1 MPLERLAFN
10 EWDTLK
16 SVIVGDATGA
26 RIPQLDKSLR
36 TVNYADVRYQ
46 TEISTGAYPK
56 EVIDQANEDLEVFSD
71 FLKSEEIQVL
81 RPTENAEPDYY
92 NYCPRDGV
100 LVYDDVIVSTPQPL
114 RARRGEER
122 FIEQHFE
129 NLPARYIKTNPDL
142 IDELYNV
149 NCIGDPDTLAL
160 TEIEPCFDAANVLR
174 SNDDLFYLVSNSGNK
189 SGAEYLQEIVGPKKK
204 VWTIEGVYS
213 YMHLDSTI
221 ALLREGLM
229 LLNPDRIKSKNQLPK
244 PLQSWDAIWCP
255 EPVDIGHYP
264 GYNNASKWVSMNLFS
279 LSPDHVVLEERQ
291 HSLRKELENH
301 KIECTM
307 LPMRH
312 ARTLG
317 GCFHCVTLD
326 LTRETK

>member
-1 MPLERLAFN
+1 VNVSKN
-10 EWDTLK
+10 EWDPLK
-16 SVIVGDATGA
+16 SVIVGDATCA
-26 RIPQLDKSLR
+26 QIPQLDKSLR
-36 TVNYADVRYQ
+36 TVNYADVQDQ
-46 TEISTGAYPK
+46 TEITTGLYPN
-56 EVIDQANEDLEVFSD
+56 EVIDQANEDLEIFSD
-71 FLKSEEIQVL
+71 FLKGESVEVL
-81 RPTENAEPDYY
+81 RPTENAKPEYY

-100 LVYDDVIVSTPQPL
+100 LVYDDVVVSAPQPL
-114 RARRGEER
+114 RARRDEEE
-122 FIEQHFE
+122 FIEHHFE
-129 NLPARYIKTNPDL
+129 NLSARYIKTDPTL
-142 IDELYNV
+142 SDELYNED
-149 NCIGDPDTLAL
+149 CIGDPDTLAL

-189 SGAEYLQEIVGPKKK
+189 AGADYLQDIVGPEKK

-221 ALLREGLM
+221 ALLREGLI
-229 LLNPDRIKSKNQLPK
+229 LLNPDRIKSKDQLPK

-279 LSPDHVVLEERQ
+279 LSPHHAVVEERQ
-291 HSLRKELENH
+291 HSLRKELEKHN
-301 KIECTM
+301 IECTM

-326 LTRETK
+326 LTREPK